1 MRSMATYMGVIK
13 GGQDAI
19 LMQVAIAPFLVRA
32 DITSDPQAIT
42 LSKAQTTLNILNCME
57 CIWVLFTNSL
67 QCQQPRVRSLLSL
80 KQPEDPPPPS
90 KTNTPDKETERE
102 RERETERERESER
115 ERERER
121 ASERERERE
130 RAREREKEREREREK
145 ERERGRQR
153 ERGRARERE
162 REREKQIE
170 APAQRVLHRRIAKMR
185 AGLALLYFP

>member
-1 MRSMATYMGVIK
+1 MATYMGVIK

-80 KQPEDPPPPS
+80 KQPEDPPPQQNQH
-90 KTNTPDKETERE
+90 TRQRDR
-102 RERETERERESER
+102 ERERESER

-121 ASERERERE
+121 ARERERERE
-130 RAREREKEREREREK
+130 GDRERE
-145 ERERGRQR
+145 G
-153 ERGRARERE
+153 ERE

>member
-1 MRSMATYMGVIK
+1 MATYMGVIK

-80 KQPEDPPPPS
+80 KQPEDPPPAKPTHPT
-90 KTNTPDKETERE
+90 KRQ
-102 RERETERERESER
+102 R
-115 ERERER
+115 
-121 ASERERERE
+121 
-130 RAREREKEREREREK
+130 

-162 REREKQIE
+162 REGDREREGERESERERERNRSRHQLKGSSIV
-170 APAQRVLHRRIAKMR
+170 A
-185 AGLALLYFP
+185 

>member
-1 MRSMATYMGVIK
+1 MATYMGVIK

-80 KQPEDPPPPS
+80 KQPEDPPPS

-121 ASERERERE
+121 ARERERE
-130 RAREREKEREREREK
+130 RARER

>member
-80 KQPEDPPPPS
+80 KQPEDPPPQQNQH
-90 KTNTPDKETERE
+90 TRQRDRQRE
-102 RERETERERESER
+102 RER
-115 ERERER
+115 
-121 ASERERERE
+121 
-130 RAREREKEREREREK
+130 

-162 REREKQIE
+162 RERERGRQRERGRARERERERERETDRGTSSKGPPSSHSKNAGRTGFTVFPVVHSE
-170 APAQRVLHRRIAKMR
+170 CMRPALQENV
-185 AGLALLYFP
+185 